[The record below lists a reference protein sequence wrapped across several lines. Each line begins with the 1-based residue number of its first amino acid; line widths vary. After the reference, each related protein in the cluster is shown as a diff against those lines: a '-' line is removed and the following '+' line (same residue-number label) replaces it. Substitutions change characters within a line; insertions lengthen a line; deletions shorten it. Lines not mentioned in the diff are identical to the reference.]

1 MDWRKI
7 FPNRLNERRE
17 ALGLT
22 KTALA
27 QHVGISKVSIREFE
41 IGRKVPTVDTL
52 VALAAVLD
60 CSTDWLLGLA
70 ETP

>member
-7 FPNRLNERRE
+7 FPHRLNERRE

-52 VALAAVLD
+52 VALATVLE
-60 CSTDWLLGLA
+60 CSTDWLLGLVDHR
-70 ETP
+70 